1 MKEFLR
7 EYRPFLQFLAVFLL
21 SYIALTGIYQ
31 LYLSQFDAAN
41 FEVDGFT
48 ELVARQTKVALEA
61 FGKQVELSPSP
72 FDPSVLVAVNL
83 ISAVRIVEG
92 CNALSVM
99 ILFAA
104 FILAFWNGWVKTL
117 GYIIVGLIV
126 IHILNVVR
134 IALLTLGIIEY
145 PEYTRLLHDIV
156 FPLFIYGVVF
166 LLWILWITKIMNNA
180 TKNPTT

>member
-1 MKEFLR
+1 MKEYLIQ
-7 EYRPFLQFLAVFLL
+7 YRPFLQFLAVFLL
-21 SYIALTGIYQ
+21 SYIALTGVYQ

-48 ELVARQTKVALEA
+48 HLVARQTEVVLEA
-61 FGKQVELSPSP
+61 FGNQVQLSPST

-104 FILAFWNGWVKTL
+104 FILAFWSGWIKTL
-117 GYIIVGLIV
+117 GYITVGIFA
-126 IHILNVVR
+126 IHILKFKM
-134 IALLTLGIIEY
+134 I
-145 PEYTRLLHDIV
+145 
-156 FPLFIYGVVF
+156 
-166 LLWILWITKIMNNA
+166 
-180 TKNPTT
+180 